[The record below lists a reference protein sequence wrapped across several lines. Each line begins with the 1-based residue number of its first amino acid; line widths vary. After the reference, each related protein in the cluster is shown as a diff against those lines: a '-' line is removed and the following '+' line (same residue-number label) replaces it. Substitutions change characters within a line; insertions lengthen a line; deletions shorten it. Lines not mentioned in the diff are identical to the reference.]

1 MGENLGQHFLEDQSV
16 VTDIISAGEISK
28 DDTVLEIGPG
38 KGVLTEQLLQK
49 SSRVVAVEKDPG
61 LVKLLHNKFTTEI
74 ADNVLDIVKGD
85 IRDYDLSNLV
95 DKSHYRVTANIPYY
109 LTSELLQKLLQ
120 SDHQPEHIVVLVQKE
135 VAERITTKD
144 NKHSRMSLLVQA
156 HASPKIHQIV
166 KPKKFSP
173 PPRVDSAI
181 LSLKNITDAFFANTD
196 REAFFDLIRIG
207 FQHKRKTIKNNL
219 VHTYDQENI
228 LQTLNA
234 CKVEPQT
241 RPERLSLAN
250 WRCLHKKLMS

>member
-1 MGENLGQHFLEDQSV
+1 MGENLGQHFLEDESV
-16 VTDIISAGEISK
+16 VAGIISAGEISK
-28 DDTVLEIGPG
+28 ADTVLEIGPG
-38 KGVLTEQLLQK
+38 KGVLTEPLLQK
-49 SSRVVAVEKDPG
+49 SSQVVAVEKHPK
-61 LVKLLHNKFTTEI
+61 LVKLLQDKFTAAI
-74 ADNVLDIVKGD
+74 ADNALDIVKGD
-85 IRDYDLSNLV
+85 IRDYNLSNLV
-95 DKSHYRVTANIPYY
+95 DKSNYRVIANIPYY

-207 FQHKRKTIKNNL
+207 FQHKRKTINNNL
-219 VHTYDQENI
+219 KHGFSANTLDAVFDNCNI
-228 LQTLNA
+228 TP
-234 CKVEPQT
+234 KT
-241 RPERLSLAN
+241 RPEQITLPQ
-250 WRCLHKKLMS
+250 WKCLFSELH